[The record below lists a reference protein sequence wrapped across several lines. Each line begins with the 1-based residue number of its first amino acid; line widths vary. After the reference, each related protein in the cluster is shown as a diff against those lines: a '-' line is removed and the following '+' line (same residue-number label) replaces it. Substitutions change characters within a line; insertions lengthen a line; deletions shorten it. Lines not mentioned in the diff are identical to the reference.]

1 MPRNALLL
9 SPERMTGGRAGTLLA
24 YDCLAASL
32 AEQTDFAL
40 GSSNDSTFAEAGDSM
55 GLKGWNVAIL
65 VAIGAI
71 WFAGSTQREKRVVG
85 DAHTDKV
92 AAFEDQAAASPADPV
107 RVKELAQSYLDAHQP
122 GMALLTIE
130 RAPEA
135 VRKDASVEHL
145 YARSLLDQGR
155 SADALAAERR
165 VLSYCADP
173 TLEVPACSTY
183 LIASATR
190 RAEILEQL
198 VNLGI
203 EDANAHPEASSLA
216 YHNATRQVSFSSR

>member
-1 MPRNALLL
+1 
-9 SPERMTGGRAGTLLA
+9 
-24 YDCLAASL
+24 
-32 AEQTDFAL
+32 
-40 GSSNDSTFAEAGDSM
+40 M
-55 GLKGWNVAIL
+55 GLKGWNVAVL

-85 DAHTDKV
+85 DSQSDRV
-92 AAFEDQAAASPADPV
+92 ALLEEQVAASPSDVARV
-107 RVKELAQSYLDAHQP
+107 RELAQAYLDARAP
-122 GMALLTIE
+122 GMALASIE
-130 RAPEA
+130 HAPAA
-135 VRKDASVEHL
+135 VRAEPTVDHL
-145 YARSLLDQGR
+145 YARALLDQGR

-165 VLSYCADP
+165 VLARCDVAETAANAAEPRS
-173 TLEVPACSTY
+173 EVTVCSTY

-198 VNLGI
+198 VTLGV

>member
-1 MPRNALLL
+1 
-9 SPERMTGGRAGTLLA
+9 
-24 YDCLAASL
+24 
-32 AEQTDFAL
+32 
-40 GSSNDSTFAEAGDSM
+40 M
-55 GLKGWNVAIL
+55 GLKGWNVAVL

-85 DAHTDKV
+85 DTHTDRVALLEEQV
-92 AAFEDQAAASPADPV
+92 AATPGDAARV
-107 RVKELAQSYLDAHQP
+107 RELAQSYLDARAP
-122 GMALLTIE
+122 GMALASIE

-135 VRKDASVEHL
+135 VRKEPSVEHL
-145 YARSLLDQGR
+145 YARALLDQGR

-198 VNLGI
+198 VTLGV